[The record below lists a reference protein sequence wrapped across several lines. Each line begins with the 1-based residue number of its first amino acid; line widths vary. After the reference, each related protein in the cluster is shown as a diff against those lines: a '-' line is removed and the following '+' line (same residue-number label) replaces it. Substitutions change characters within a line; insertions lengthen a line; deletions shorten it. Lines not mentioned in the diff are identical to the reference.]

1 MPKLASTRPAYKMLT
16 CIYLC
21 RTLLFFAPYTNFY
34 LKNCFESMPVSA
46 ATLIG
51 IFLFKVNLS
60 FSS

>member
-1 MPKLASTRPAYKMLT
+1 MGKKHASQYANFGS
-16 CIYLC
+16 
-21 RTLLFFAPYTNFY
+21 LLDLNRFFY

>member
-1 MPKLASTRPAYKMLT
+1 MRCVNLQGTNISPTKCYFS
-16 CIYLC
+16 YLC
-21 RTLLFFAPYTNFY
+21 VDLNRFFY
-34 LKNCFESMPVSA
+34 LKNCFESMPVSV